1 MNACGKMEFSI
12 KDWRA
17 WAPGLDS
24 VAAWQAW
31 SREPVMLED
40 AGQLPDVAFL
50 PPMQRRRLSKLA
62 RMLFHVAWPMAVPG
76 EALPLVFVSRHGE
89 TPRTLAILEELARG
103 EPLSPTAFSLSV
115 HNAPAGLWS
124 IARGDGSEI
133 SALAAEVDALEHGVM
148 EACGLLD
155 EGANAVLLVIAEESP
170 APLYLEREQIDDVPF
185 SHALALKLA
194 AGTQWHLQ
202 LSAGDGPRSRW
213 PHALELVRALC
224 LGHQHLRQH
233 WKYRQWN
240 WSCQRQ

>member
-1 MNACGKMEFSI
+1 
-12 KDWRA
+12 
-17 WAPGLDS
+17 
-24 VAAWQAW
+24 
-31 SREPVMLED
+31 
-40 AGQLPDVAFL
+40 L

-133 SALAAEVDALEHGVM
+133 SALAAEIARGDGSEISALAAEVDALEHGVM

-170 APLYLEREQIDDVPF
+170 APLYLECEQIDDVPF

-240 WSCQRQ
+240 WSCQRR